1 MLNHREDRKS
11 HLRTFLSFWKERAA
25 CGNIGRKIFT
35 NSLLFVRRTGMFR
48 RMTMSEVGGIFLQTW
63 PRQTRKL
70 CILLQRMYR
79 LQSYRL
85 PLLCN
90 IFKEFIIDIEYQR
103 WKKKLYLSWNFTFKF
118 TTRYFQIACDTRL
131 IIIMW
136 DQWSSLEIE
145 SRFLTHLRKPIINH
159 EFHTFGRLQERK
171 SFQKD
176 AEGSHSVA
184 SDLGGGSGMKR
195 IGGQGDISRPCQHGI
210 AVELLCWWDE
220 SLNWT
225 ALTNDSNI
233 SWQGNRR
240 TSHIE

>member
-11 HLRTFLSFWKERAA
+11 HLRTFLSFWKEHAA

-35 NSLLFVRRTGMFR
+35 NSLLFVRRTGMSR
-48 RMTMSEVGGIFLQTW
+48 RMTIWEVGGIFLQTW

-79 LQSYRL
+79 LRSYRL
-85 PLLCN
+85 SLLLQYFYGMRSN
-90 IFKEFIIDIEYQR
+90 INDKKEIISVI
-103 WKKKLYLSWNFTFKF
+103 KF
-118 TTRYFQIACDTRL
+118 YFQVYYSLFSNCVRYTANYVGPA
-131 IIIMW
+131 
-136 DQWSSLEIE
+136 WSSLEIE
-145 SRFLTHLRKPIINH
+145 SRFSTHLRKPIINH

-171 SFQKD
+171 PFQKD
-176 AEGSHSVA
+176 AEGPHSVA
-184 SDLGGGSGMKR
+184 SDLGRGSGMKR
-195 IGGQGDISRPCQHGI
+195 IGRQGDISRPCQHGI